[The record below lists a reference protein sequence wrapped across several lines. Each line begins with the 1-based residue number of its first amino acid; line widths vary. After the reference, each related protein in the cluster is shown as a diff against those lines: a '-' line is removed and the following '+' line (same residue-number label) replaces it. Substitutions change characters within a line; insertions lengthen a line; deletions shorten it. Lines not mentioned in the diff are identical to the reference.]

1 MSDDIKI
8 IKNCQKGNRD
18 SFNELINLYYEY
30 VLGFLIKL
38 TNNKQL
44 SLDLTQ
50 ETFLKVIQNIEKFDT
65 NGKASFS
72 TYIITI
78 AKNLY
83 IDNLRK
89 TKNEV
94 YNIDELIIPIAGFEE
109 ELIINFEYD
118 DIMKQIEEL
127 PEAQRDAIKLKYIE
141 GMTLKEI
148 ADMHNTNDK
157 TIKSRIHSGV
167 SKLRRN
173 KSEKR

>member
-1 MSDDIKI
+1 MSNDIKI
-8 IKNCQKGNRD
+8 IKSCQKGNKD

-44 SLDLTQ
+44 SQDLTQ
-50 ETFLKVIQNIEKFDT
+50 DTFLKIIQNIDKFDT

-94 YNIDELIIPIAGFEE
+94 YNIDELILPINGFEDE
-109 ELIINFEYD
+109 SIMKFEYD
-118 DIMKQIEEL
+118 DIMNQIEKL
-127 PEAQRDAIKLKYIE
+127 PEAQREAIKLKYVE

-148 ADMHNTNDK
+148 AKIHNTNDK
-157 TIKSRIHSGV
+157 TIKSRIHTGV

-173 KSEKR
+173 KNEKR